1 MSNLL
6 KKDWF
11 GLGLVIILGSIL
23 ISFFK
28 PAFISPFNL
37 YVLMLSVSLMLV
49 VAMSQMIIIAIGQMN
64 LSVGAIGGLVAISF
78 TGLMEVYDLSILP
91 AMFIGL
97 GIGVICGFI
106 NGYITVKTGISAFI
120 ITLATLYIY
129 KGMNLGITEA
139 QPFYEIPEAIK
150 YFGNAKIFG
159 PIPFLIIIPIIIT
172 FLMWV
177 LMNRTSLGR
186 YMLAYGNN
194 VQSSELMGISSTKI
208 VVYAHIISGLLAAIG
223 GMLVVCRLQL
233 GTPNIGD
240 SWLLPSFAAPVI
252 GGAILAGGKVDV
264 IATALGV
271 VIVAIIFYL
280 YSFFGQ
286 VMPEIIS
293 HQGLS
298 FNRLVGYHWFSS
310 EAIFGIPI
318 SVSVSFVFL
327 FVLFGY

>member
-1 MSNLL
+1 MNDLL

-11 GLGLVIILGSIL
+11 GLGIVIIFGSIL
-23 ISFFK
+23 ISIFK

-78 TGLMEVYDLSILP
+78 TGLMEVYDLSIFLS
-91 AMFIGL
+91 MCIGL

-120 ITLATLYIY
+120 ITLATLYIF

-139 QPFYEIPEAIK
+139 QPFYDIPDAVK

-159 PIPFLIIIPIIIT
+159 PIPFLVIIPVIIT
-172 FLMWV
+172 FFMWI
-177 LMNRTSLGR
+177 LMNRTTLGR

-194 VQSSELMGISSTKI
+194 VQSAELMGISSTKI

-264 IATALGV
+264 IATAFGV
-271 VIVAIIFYL
+271 ILVAIISQTLVIFKIDP
-280 YSFFGQ
+280 FFVQIFLGFMILIA
-286 VMPEIIS
+286 VFI
-293 HQGLS
+293 
-298 FNRLVGYHWFSS
+298 NRYREYREERRNKVFSN
-310 EAIFGIPI
+310 E
-318 SVSVSFVFL
+318 
-327 FVLFGY
+327 

>member
-106 NGYITVKTGISAFI
+106 NGYITVKLAF
-120 ITLATLYIY
+120 LL
-129 KGMNLGITEA
+129 LLLLL
-139 QPFYEIPEAIK
+139 QHF
-150 YFGNAKIFG
+150 IF
-159 PIPFLIIIPIIIT
+159 L
-172 FLMWV
+172 
-177 LMNRTSLGR
+177 
-186 YMLAYGNN
+186 
-194 VQSSELMGISSTKI
+194 
-208 VVYAHIISGLLAAIG
+208 
-223 GMLVVCRLQL
+223 
-233 GTPNIGD
+233 
-240 SWLLPSFAAPVI
+240 
-252 GGAILAGGKVDV
+252 KV
-264 IATALGV
+264 
-271 VIVAIIFYL
+271 
-280 YSFFGQ
+280 
-286 VMPEIIS
+286 
-293 HQGLS
+293 
-298 FNRLVGYHWFSS
+298 
-310 EAIFGIPI
+310 
-318 SVSVSFVFL
+318 
-327 FVLFGY
+327 